1 MKPKALVVED
11 DDRIIDSIEDVLF
24 SIGHDHDWATNQH
37 DAQQMLKAGD
47 YSYVLLDLQIPAKP
61 NRGGADKEFGANLLE
76 NIQQIKGRSRLPVI
90 VMTAYSADCLDLTT
104 ELFAGGASE
113 FIAKPFSNKGRTLAS
128 VIRKVLRDHSRKVA
142 ATSSQS
148 PPAEERPF
156 AGGEMVFHAERVEL
170 CDVTVLTNA
179 RSGQMRLILDELKR
193 RNGAGNYVAYSGPE
207 LVARTKCRSGQNGV
221 AGCIRDFRKVVSET
235 LRAQLGL
242 ICGSQ
247 DVIRS
252 GGPGYRLHEWIT
264 VRDAA
269 GDDTGSFGGD
279 DVPANGNH
287 DPVNVPA
294 IAEHDP
300 ANDPANGHDDPA
312 NPRRQWILAEL
323 GRGRQLRAPAIASEL
338 GCSAKT
344 VKRELD
350 GLRAEGRIEFV
361 GPSKTGYYRLKE

>member
-37 DAQQMLKAGD
+37 DAQQMLKTDD

-76 NIQQIKGRSRLPVI
+76 NIQQIKGRSQLPVI
-90 VMTAYSADCLDLTT
+90 VMTAHSADCLDLTT
-104 ELFAGGASE
+104 ELFASGASE

-128 VIRKVLRDHSRKVA
+128 VIRKVLRAHGRKSAVN
-142 ATSSQS
+142 SQS
-148 PPAEERPF
+148 LPTEERPF
-156 AGGEMVFHAERVEL
+156 AGGEMVFYAERVEL
-170 CDVTVLTNA
+170 CEVTVLTDA
-179 RSGQMRLILDELKR
+179 RSGQMRKILDELKQ

-221 AGCIRDFRKVVSET
+221 AGCIRDFRKFVSET

-242 ICGSQ
+242 ICGAQ
-247 DVIRS
+247 EVIRS
-252 GGPGYRLHEWIT
+252 GGPGYRLHEWIA

-269 GDDTGSFGGD
+269 GDDVGLFGGG
-279 DVPANGNH
+279 VPANSGR
-287 DPVNVPA
+287 DPVN
-294 IAEHDP
+294 AER
-300 ANDPANGHDDPA
+300 DPANGSDDPA
-312 NPRRQWILAEL
+312 NPRRRWILDEL
-323 GRGRQLRAPAIASEL
+323 KQGIKLRTPAIAAAL

-350 GLRAEGRIEFV
+350 GLRAEGCIEFV
-361 GPSKTGYYRLKE
+361 GPSKTGYYRLKQ